1 MPSRRSALPPE
12 KSQFGYR
19 RGFAKEGWK
28 VPKALSDTALVETSR
43 IYPSIPEYFRGDVR
57 GMYPYLTDAASWYML
72 TMVTEV
78 FGVSWQYGDLQI
90 QPRLLASHF
99 DADGKACIT
108 LPFAGKTLH
117 ISYVNLT
124 RHEYGSYGIFAAS
137 CGSHALSISDSGSL
151 IIPRSMLEQA
161 EEYEISIV
169 LHIK

>member
-1 MPSRRSALPPE
+1 
-12 KSQFGYR
+12 
-19 RGFAKEGWK
+19 
-28 VPKALSDTALVETSR
+28 
-43 IYPSIPEYFRGDVR
+43 
-57 GMYPYLTDAASWYML
+57 ML

-78 FGVSWQYGDLQI
+78 FGVSGQFGDLKI
-90 QPRLLASHF
+90 QPRLLSSQF
-99 DADGKACIT
+99 DAQGKACIT

-161 EEYEISIV
+161 EEDEISIV